1 MSRPLRA
8 HLDLDALQH
17 NLQRVRE
24 AAPRSRIMAVVK
36 ANGYGHGLVRSAQ
49 ALRSADGFGVACLEE
64 AVTLREAGIRQ
75 PITLLEGF
83 FEGDELGALSRY
95 RLMPVVHAEHQVR
108 HLEAAQLPQPIAVWL
123 KVDTGMHRLG
133 FAPAL
138 LPTIYARLQA
148 CANVDR
154 IGLFSHLG
162 YADDRRSAQTPRQC
176 ASFLA
181 AVRNL
186 PGEYSLA
193 NSGGLLG
200 WPETQLDW
208 VRPGLMLYGISPFA
222 GDTGGEQGLRPVM
235 RLESRLI
242 AVNRYARGEALGYG
256 GAWVCPEDM
265 PVGVVAAG
273 YGDGYP
279 RHAPTGTPVLVNS
292 QRAQLIGRVSMD
304 MLCVDLRT
312 QPQARVGDPVVL
324 WGDALPVEEV
334 ARCADT
340 IPYEL
345 VCAIASRV
353 PVEIA
358 QAGIVAPAAPPL

>member
-8 HLDLDALQH
+8 RIDLDALQH
-17 NLQRVRE
+17 NLQRARA
-24 AAPRSRIMAVVK
+24 AAPNSRIMAVVK
-36 ANGYGHGLVRSAQ
+36 ANGYGHGMVRSAQ
-49 ALRSADGFGVACLEE
+49 ALRDVDGFGVACLEE
-64 AVTLREAGIRQ
+64 AVTLREAGVRQ
-75 PITLLEGF
+75 PISLLEGF
-83 FEGDELGALSRY
+83 FDADELAAISRY
-95 RLMPVVHAEHQVR
+95 RLMPVVHAEHQIR
-108 HLEAAQLPQPIAVWL
+108 HLESAQLLQPVAVWL

-133 FAPAL
+133 FAPEQLAAM
-138 LPTIYARLQA
+138 YRRLRV
-148 CANVDR
+148 CANVDA

-162 YADDRRSAQTPRQC
+162 YADDRRSPQTPRQC
-176 ASFLA
+176 ERFLDA
-181 AVRNL
+181 IHDL
-186 PGEYSLA
+186 PGERSLA

-222 GDTGGEQGLRPVM
+222 GDTGCEQGLRPVM
-235 RLESRLI
+235 TLESRVI
-242 AVNRYARGEALGYG
+242 AVNQYARGEAIGYS

-279 RHAPTGTPVLVNS
+279 RHAPAGTPVLVNG

-304 MLCVDLRT
+304 MLCVDLRD
-312 QPQARVGDPVVL
+312 QPQTRVGDPVVL
-324 WGDALPVEEV
+324 WGDALPVEEI

-345 VCAIASRV
+345 VCAVASRV
-353 PVEIA
+353 TIEIA
-358 QAGIVAPAAPPL
+358 RTAAVATVS

>member
-8 HLDLDALQH
+8 RIDLDALQH
-17 NLQRVRE
+17 NLQRVRA

-36 ANGYGHGLVRSAQ
+36 ANGYGHGMVRSAQ
-49 ALRSADGFGVACLEE
+49 ALRDVDGFAVACLEE
-64 AVTLREAGIRQ
+64 AVTLREAGLRQ
-75 PITLLEGF
+75 PISLLEGF
-83 FEGDELGALSRY
+83 FDSDELDAISRY
-95 RLMPVVHAEHQVR
+95 RLTPVVHAEHQVR
-108 HLEAAQLPQPIAVWL
+108 QLESAQLPQPIAVWL

-133 FAPAL
+133 FAPEQ
-138 LPTIYARLQA
+138 LPAMYQRLRS
-148 CANVDR
+148 CAGVER

-176 ASFLA
+176 ARFLESIGD
-181 AVRNL
+181 L
-186 PGEYSLA
+186 PGERSLA

-222 GDTGGEQGLRPVM
+222 GDTAREQDLQPVM

-242 AVNRYARGEALGYG
+242 AVNRHARGEALGYS

-265 PVGVVAAG
+265 PVGIVAAG

-279 RHAPTGTPVLVNS
+279 RHAPAGTPVLVNGR
-292 QRAQLIGRVSMD
+292 RAQLIGRVSMD
-304 MLCVDLRT
+304 MLCVDLRE
-312 QPQARVGDPVVL
+312 QPQARVGDPVML
-324 WGDALPVEEV
+324 WGDALPVEEI

-345 VCAIASRV
+345 VCAVASRV

-358 QAGIVAPAAPPL
+358 HTERLAPIS